1 MPTASLRFGNVLPEV
16 FESTDAE
23 FLAALKWR
31 DHETQL
37 RPDADTE
44 GDLKT
49 VGLAWKQQC
58 LEHRAHKVQS
68 RFATLDRVLANDQ
81 DALPME
87 LLALRENK
95 PRARSKK
102 KAAKADSPLT
112 REAQAE
118 QEQTLRHWLATG
130 RLTDD
135 AIVLLGCLELLLFRA
150 DQLAAQT
157 VGELWRWTL
166 SAALRLSEQLIE
178 IEEGDETEQ
187 MLDSEVVLRVA
198 IASGLLPWLCGLF
211 FDDVKGA
218 PKLAKSGRKSL
229 TSLFISG
236 TDDGG
241 APTASVVRGLGDW
254 LALWT
259 DTLIA
264 GRRFKQPL
272 WKDSQERRFVGFL
285 KTTTALAME
294 AEPSPN
300 CELLGTLAELI
311 ESKPDDSWRTG
322 LNAVLHGIKH
332 ETDDAPKKKDIAGW
346 QSDTC
351 SIACLRT
358 SWRPDAS
365 RISVLHDRRTL
376 TIDMTINGRP
386 FAVGD
391 WGLQVM
397 NNGERLELTS
407 DWECC
412 CWYTDKE
419 VDYAEWTATA
429 NGCVKVGRYA
439 LLHRE
444 AEYAVLADVIKNAS
458 PVRIDVTS
466 TLPLINAWTGSGLPG
481 TREQAFLHGKHA
493 VRAFPLMLPQDVG
506 LGTSGNIT
514 HRPGEFSLTTAATGG
529 GLFSPLVLDWNSK
542 RLKTEAEWRELTIT
556 EAGQVDHTSGRGFRI
571 ALGKH
576 NLLLMRGL
584 RSITRYRTVLGYQT
598 WNETVV
604 ASLNK
609 DGIFDEILLVEQ

>member
-1 MPTASLRFGNVLPEV
+1 MTVASLRFGNVLPEV
-16 FESTDAE
+16 FDSSDTE

-37 RPDADTE
+37 RPAEGTD

-58 LEHRAHKVQS
+58 LEHRADKLRHC
-68 RFATLDRVLANDQ
+68 FATLDRVLLSATQ
-81 DALPME
+81 LLPAA
-87 LLALRENK
+87 LLALRNEQ
-95 PRARSKK
+95 PVARKK
-102 KAAKADSPLT
+102 KAAKAESAIS

-118 QEQTLRHWLATG
+118 SEQALRTWLAT
-130 RLTDD
+130 D
-135 AIVLLGCLELLLFRA
+135 AQQSDPITLLGCLELLLFKA

-166 SAALRLSEQLIE
+166 SAALRLSEQLVE

-187 MLDSEVVLRVA
+187 LLDTDDALRVA
-198 IASGLLPWLCGLF
+198 ITSGLLAWLCGLF

-229 TSLFISG
+229 MSLLMSG
-236 TDDGG
+236 TEDSG
-241 APTASVVRGLGDW
+241 APVASIARRQSDW

-259 DTLIA
+259 DALVA
-264 GRRFKQPL
+264 GRRFKQAL
-272 WKDSQERRFVGFL
+272 WKDSAERRFVGYL
-285 KTTTALAME
+285 KATTALNLTAE
-294 AEPSPN
+294 ATPDV
-300 CELLGTLAELI
+300 ELLGMLAHLVEVKGD
-311 ESKPDDSWRTG
+311 ESWRNGLDSLVKGSKFKTDEEAKKPD
-322 LNAVLHGIKH
+322 A
-332 ETDDAPKKKDIAGW
+332 ACW

-358 SWRPDAS
+358 SWSPDAS
-365 RISVLHDRRTL
+365 RISVMHDRRTL
-376 TIDMTINGRP
+376 SLDMTINGRP

-391 WGLQVM
+391 WGLKVS
-397 NNGERLELTS
+397 NNGEPIELTT

-419 VDYAEWTATA
+419 VDYAEWTAEAT
-429 NGCVKVGRYA
+429 GGVKVGRSA

-458 PVRIDVTS
+458 PARVDVVS
-466 TLPLINAWTGSGLPG
+466 TLPLAAAWTGSGVQG
-481 TREQAFLHGKHA
+481 SREQRFETDKQT
-493 VRAFPLMLPQDVG
+493 VRCFPLMLPQDVG
-506 LGTSGNIT
+506 FGTSGSVEQRAGAFT
-514 HRPGEFSLTTAATGG
+514 LATAATGG
-529 GLFSPLVLDWNSK
+529 GLFSPIVLDWSTK
-542 RLKTEAEWRELTIT
+542 RLKHEAEWRELTVS
-556 EAGQVDHTSGRGFRI
+556 EAGDVDHTSGRGFRFAI
-571 ALGKH
+571 GKH

-584 RSITRYRTVLGYQT
+584 RTITRYRTVLGYQT

>member
-16 FESTDAE
+16 FQSTDAE

-37 RPDADTE
+37 RPEADTE

-58 LEHRAHKVQS
+58 LEYHAHKA
-68 RFATLDRVLANDQ
+68 RRKFATLDRMLANDQ
-81 DALPME
+81 RVLPTE
-87 LLALRENK
+87 LLALRENHVLV
-95 PRARSKK
+95 RSKK
-102 KAAKADSPLT
+102 KAAKTDSPLT
-112 REAQAE
+112 REAQANLE
-118 QEQTLRHWLATG
+118 QALRNWLATG
-130 RLTDD
+130 TQRDD
-135 AIVLLGCLELLLFRA
+135 VIVLLGCLELLLFRA
-150 DQLAAQT
+150 DRLAAQT

-166 SAALRLSEQLIE
+166 SAALRLSEQLVE
-178 IEEGDETEQ
+178 IDEGDETEQ

-229 TSLFISG
+229 TSLFVSG
-236 TDDGG
+236 TEDGG
-241 APTASVVRGLGDW
+241 SPTASVVRGLGDW

-259 DTLIA
+259 DALIA

-285 KTTTALAME
+285 KASTALVMD
-294 AEPSPN
+294 AEPTPY

-311 ESKPDDSWRTG
+311 ESKPDDSWRVG
-322 LNAVLHGIKH
+322 IDAVLHHTKLNA
-332 ETDDAPKKKDIAGW
+332 DDTKKKDTAGW

-376 TIDMTINGRP
+376 TIDMTINGHS

-429 NGCVKVGRYA
+429 SGGVKVGRYA

-458 PVRIDVTS
+458 PVRVDVTS
-466 TLPLINAWTGSGLPG
+466 TLPLVANWVGSGVAG
-481 TREQAFLHGKHA
+481 SREQTFQQDKQT

-506 LGTSGNIT
+506 LGTSGSVI
-514 HRPGEFSLTTAATGG
+514 HRSGDFSLVTAATGG
-529 GLFSPLVLDWNSK
+529 GLFSPLVLDWNAK
-542 RLKTEAEWRELTIT
+542 RLKTEAEWRELTVS
-556 EAGQVDHTSGRGFRI
+556 EAGQVDHSSGRGFRI

-584 RSITRYRTVLGYQT
+584 RTITRYRTVLGYQT